1 MEVTVSGVPK
11 ARRGALRA
19 IIEALHGVYS
29 GELSVGRTAAVV
41 VEGAV
46 DWAAPKL
53 AAAAEHGIPIVS
65 YEWLL
70 DSEVNGFLLH
80 VGPYTLSAQDGR
92 RSSAASSSALQR
104 DREQSDATGA
114 AAAPAPAWQIVEGA
128 GNPTAHAATPASAE
142 RLRAAVHPLPDY
154 LPGMLHGDSSPARS
168 PAGMSHSDSNLQ
180 HQQALVPD
188 FAVLALP
195 SPVSPTQMHQA
206 STAAACLHAGCSP
219 LLPLLPDVPEA
230 AAGCGQESSKQLP
243 AASHGPLQLDWET
256 AAGGQGSAGTSSQQF
271 PAADQPGKQH
281 PPGAEAP
288 PAAGLSTQSHQA
300 VAATPAVVS
309 AGTDSDGKVARILS
323 RMTHVTLARGSCLP
337 RWQRPPSP
345 DSCESLQ
352 RDRGGSSAG
361 SGSTGSRSS
370 SPLGS
375 LRGRGSAEHPGSN
388 RRGSFHVKE
397 MGGHAERDVGST
409 QKIAAEQPGPLSVG
423 ATGTRCMFQ
432 PDSGDEEA
440 QQLDEHAQE
449 RQVRDQQGQKE
460 EEQGSLPA
468 STLIRLGPQLPRPP
482 SGSIFEEMAARHGGT
497 SFTAEQRRG
506 VTFHD
511 SATALLLGGKELMFV
526 AGVWVCSAA
535 PLLCMLVCQLRRFL
549 CTQRPAAR
557 IVSACEAA
565 PNTYIHTSMQLP
577 LS

>member
-19 IIEALHGVYS
+19 IVEALHGVYS

-70 DSEVNGFLLH
+70 DSQANGYLLH
-80 VGPYTLSAQDGR
+80 FGPYALSAQDGR

-104 DREQSDATGA
+104 GGEQSAATGA
-114 AAAPAPAWQIVEGA
+114 AAAPAPAWQLVEGA
-128 GNPTAHAATPASAE
+128 GNLTAHAATPASAE
-142 RLRAAVHPLPDY
+142 RLRAAVHPLPAD
-154 LPGMLHGDSSPARS
+154 LPGMLHGDSSPERS
-168 PAGMSHSDSNLQ
+168 PAGMSHSDSNVQ
-180 HQQALVPD
+180 HQQALAPN
-188 FAVLALP
+188 FAALALHEQLP
-195 SPVSPTQMHQA
+195 SPVSPTQRHQA
-206 STAAACLHAGCSP
+206 SPAAACLHEGCSL

-230 AAGCGQESSKQLP
+230 AAACESSKQLQ
-243 AASHGPLQLDWET
+243 AASHGPLQLDCET
-256 AAGGQGSAGTSSQQF
+256 GAGGQGSGSPFSQQF
-271 PAADQPGKQH
+271 PAVDQPGGQH

-288 PAAGLSTQSHQA
+288 PAAGLGTQSRQD

-345 DSCESLQ
+345 DSCEGLK
-352 RDRGGSSAG
+352 RDRG
-361 SGSTGSRSS
+361 GSRSS

-375 LRGRGSAEHPGSN
+375 LRGRGSAEHPGSS

-397 MGGHAERDVGST
+397 IGGHTERDVGST
-409 QKIAAEQPGPLSVG
+409 GKIATEQPSPLSVG

-432 PDSGDEEA
+432 PVVGDEEA

-449 RQVRDQQGQKE
+449 RQVREQQGQKE

-468 STLIRLGPQLPRPP
+468 STLIRLGPQLSHPP
-482 SGSIFEEMAARHGGT
+482 SGSTYEEMAARHGGT

-511 SATALLLGGKELMFV
+511 SATALLPGGKDLLFV
-526 AGVWVCSAA
+526 AGV
-535 PLLCMLVCQLRRFL
+535 
-549 CTQRPAAR
+549 
-557 IVSACEAA
+557 
-565 PNTYIHTSMQLP
+565 
-577 LS
+577 